1 MKSAYLDYLE
11 IIIRL
16 NYFFIYIAASFFSN
30 DKNDIIEILLS
41 NGADINIQNNAGETP
56 LHQGELK

>member
-1 MKSAYLDYLE
+1 M
-11 IIIRL
+11 
-16 NYFFIYIAASFFSN
+16 FGH
-30 DKNDIIEILLS
+30 KNCTALLLS